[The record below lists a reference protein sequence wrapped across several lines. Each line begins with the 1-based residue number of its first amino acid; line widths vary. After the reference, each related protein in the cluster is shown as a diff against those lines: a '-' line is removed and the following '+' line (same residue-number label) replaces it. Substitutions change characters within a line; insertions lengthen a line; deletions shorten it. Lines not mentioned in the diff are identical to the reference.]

1 MSDIKREEIR
11 KIIDELEKRVAEHK
25 RVGLWSWW
33 QTSLKGSKDDP
44 TYHYGKAV
52 AYRQSVRL
60 LRDLLDR
67 APDSPDPGGLY

>member
-1 MSDIKREEIR
+1 MSDVKREAIE
-11 KIIDELEKRVAEHK
+11 KIIDEIEKRVAECEE
-25 RVGLWSWW
+25 RWW

-44 TYHYGKAV
+44 TYHDGKAV
-52 AYRQSVRL
+52 AYRQSARL